1 MTLIYESYALEAWH
15 SVGQIKARFQLIETM
30 LLTTIGKTFDG
41 TWTSLEGKEV
51 GTGSVIEISGT
62 LYDEEYNK
70 LPGGKEIKVYHKLA
84 AGAYALLKTVKTD
97 GNSNFKTLYKLDVD
111 GAHRVQCYFDGD
123 VLYHLPSHGPEM
135 VVHATS
141 ALPPY
146 PDDGIGMGEMIAVGA
161 LAAAVISLIVVLARR
176 RR

>member
-1 MTLIYESYALEAWH
+1 MTILYESYSFESYVLGVK
-15 SVGQIKARFQLIETM
+15 SFQATETM

-41 TWTSLEGKEV
+41 IWTSLEGKEV
-51 GTGSVIEISGT
+51 GTGSVVEIGGT
-62 LYDEEYNK
+62 LYDEAYNK

-84 AGAYALLKTVKTD
+84 AGAYALLKTAKTD

-111 GAHRVQCYFDGD
+111 GAHRFRCSFEGD
-123 VLYHLPSHGPEM
+123 AEYSSSEGPEM

-176 RR
+176 KR